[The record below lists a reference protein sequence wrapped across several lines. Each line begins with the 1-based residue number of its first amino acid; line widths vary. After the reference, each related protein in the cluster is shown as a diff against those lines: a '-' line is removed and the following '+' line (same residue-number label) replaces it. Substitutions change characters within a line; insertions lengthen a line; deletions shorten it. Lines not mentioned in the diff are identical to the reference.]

1 MRALVLVITAAL
13 AAPRDPFTSQREALA
28 DSLGQRGIRDKRVLD
43 AIRSVP
49 RHAFVP
55 QTQHPWAYSDTP
67 LPIGLGQTISQPF
80 VVAVMTELLD
90 VRGHHRVLEIGTGS
104 GYQAAILSGLVK
116 EVFTI
121 ELEPE
126 LARSGAERLRLL
138 GYSNVIVKQG
148 DGYRGWPEQSPFDRV
163 IVTAAPP
170 EVPQSLIDQLKPGG
184 RLVAPV
190 GRGEQ
195 WLQVIDKGHDG
206 KIKRQSVL
214 PVRFVPMRR
223 GKGQ

>member
-104 GYQAAILSGLVK
+104 GYQAAILSGMVK

-223 GKGQ
+223 GK

>member
-13 AAPRDPFTSQREALA
+13 AAPRDSFTSQREALA

-223 GKGQ
+223 GK